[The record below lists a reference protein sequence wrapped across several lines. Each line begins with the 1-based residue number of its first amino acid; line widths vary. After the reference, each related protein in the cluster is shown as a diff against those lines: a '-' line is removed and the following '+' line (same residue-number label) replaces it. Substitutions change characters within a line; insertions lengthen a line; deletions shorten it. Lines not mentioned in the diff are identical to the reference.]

1 MADVTISSLTNK
13 LPGSSAVF
21 PYSEGGVTYNATLNQ
36 IIPTGVIMMWSGSIS
51 NIPSGWGLCDGTGG
65 KPDLRDR
72 FIVGAGNTYGVS
84 SVGGSATHTL
94 TINEMPA
101 HNHNDTTTDGTN
113 YNCLSKIDGTWT
125 TNAQAIDNVNLGREP
140 NLVSVGYIQSR
151 GGGQAHENRPPYYA
165 LAYIIKL

>member
-36 IIPTGVIMMWSGSIS
+36 IIPTGVIMMWSGSIATV
-51 NIPSGWGLCDGTGG
+51 PSGWGLCDGTGG

-72 FIVGAGNTYGVS
+72 FIVGAGRQYSVTNTGGLS
-84 SVGGSATHTL
+84 SVKL
-94 TINEMPA
+94 TIAEMPK
-101 HNHNDTTTDGTN
+101 HNHTMVGGYDGYPLQA
-113 YNCLSKIDGTWT
+113 YNPSYPVAGIY
-125 TNAQAIDNVNLGREP
+125 
-140 NLVSVGYIQSR
+140 GYSSWKDWSE
-151 GGGQAHENRPPYYA
+151 GGDQAHENRPPYYA